1 MSPLLLLLLLLLLQ
15 LLSKIVQPEEVRSC
29 TSTPPKKRRSRQN
42 VATGGVL
49 APRMRHVFSI
59 RQPDQ
64 TRSRFKL
71 VRACL
76 SIPSNACLALL
87 IICLLLAEV
96 VNGNVLAATNYCC
109 FTIPVLRR
117 SVRAAVLAARAHV
130 TDEASSHV
138 TSPAAPP
145 AAPPAVSLG
154 WSCTVIMVA
163 VKVSSVQR
171 PCGVF
176 GVKSSADVGNILLHR
191 RR

>member
-1 MSPLLLLLLLLLLQ
+1 
-15 LLSKIVQPEEVRSC
+15 
-29 TSTPPKKRRSRQN
+29 
-42 VATGGVL
+42 
-49 APRMRHVFSI
+49 MRHVFSI

-76 SIPSNACLALL
+76 SIQSNACLALL

-176 GVKSSADVGNILLHR
+176 GVKSSADVGNIPSHR